1 MTISTT
7 TRKAGPYA
15 GNDVSTA
22 FAFTFKV
29 FSDEDLRVVQTD
41 ADGVETELTLG
52 AEFTAT
58 INADQSSDPG
68 GLVTLDTALPTG
80 ELLTL
85 TSAMDATQPVQLE
98 NGGAFYPEV
107 LTDALDRVT
116 ILIQQ
121 LEERAARTLRAPVS
135 DVFTG
140 VFEMPSASLRAGKAL
155 VFDAEGAPDAASYTI
170 INVVEE
176 SYVATPGAGSVTPA
190 SFAASVHLASIAG
203 LTGAADKLIYLT
215 DADSAALTDFGAF
228 GRSLVGAADAA
239 AALTVLGLS
248 AVDGSLY
255 LPIAGGVTATGAVVL
270 GYTNGGELPTET
282 GFRGVPINT
291 QSGAYAFVKDDMGR
305 CVRHDHGSAHAWT
318 IAPYATSDIPI
329 GAAIT
334 VRNGGAGIV
343 TLTRGAGVALRIS
356 GSATDANV
364 ALAANGMATLLHEA
378 LNTWVVAGSGLS

>member
-1 MTISTT
+1 LTISTT

-41 ADGVETELTLG
+41 ADGVETDLTLDG
-52 AEFTAT
+52 EYTAT

-80 ELLTL
+80 ELLTI
-85 TSAMDATQPVQLE
+85 TSAMGATQPVQLE

-107 LTDALDRVT
+107 LTDALDRAT

-135 DVFTG
+135 DVFDG
-140 VFEMPSASLRAGKAL
+140 VFEMPSAALRAGKAL
-155 VFDAEGAPDAASYTI
+155 VFDEDGAPDAQSYTI
-170 INVVEE
+170 INVVDE

-239 AALTVLGLS
+239 AALTVLGID
-248 AVDGSLY
+248 AVDGALY
-255 LPIAGGVTATGAVVL
+255 LPIAGGTATGPVNL
-270 GYTNGGELPTET
+270 NYTNGGELATET

-305 CVRHDHGSAHAWT
+305 CVRHDNGSAHAWT

-329 GAAIT
+329 GAVIT
-334 VRNGGAGIV
+334 LRNGGAGIV
-343 TLTRGAGVALRIS
+343 TLTRGAGVVLRIS